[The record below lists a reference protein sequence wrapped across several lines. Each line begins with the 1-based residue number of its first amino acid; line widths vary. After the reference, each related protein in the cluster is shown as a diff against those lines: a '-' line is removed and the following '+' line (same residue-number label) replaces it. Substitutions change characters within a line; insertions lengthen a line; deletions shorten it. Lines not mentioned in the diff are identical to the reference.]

1 VGLLITKLRKV
12 FAKSV
17 NELFF
22 RSIDISQSY
31 KQKGGSLMDFARLAT
46 TLLKH
51 EERARDNHVL
61 VCNFAKYSPIKK
73 NLLTDSAVIFFLN
86 SVINNFT
93 TP

>member
-1 VGLLITKLRKV
+1 M
-12 FAKSV
+12 
-17 NELFF
+17 NCFF

-73 NLLTDSAVIFFLN
+73 IYWQTQQSFF
-86 SVINNFT
+86 S
-93 TP
+93 